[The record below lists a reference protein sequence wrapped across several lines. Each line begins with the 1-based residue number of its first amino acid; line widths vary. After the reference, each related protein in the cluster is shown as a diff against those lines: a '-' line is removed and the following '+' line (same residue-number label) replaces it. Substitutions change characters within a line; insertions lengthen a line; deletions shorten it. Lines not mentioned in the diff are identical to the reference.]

1 MERRF
6 ADADAAGRVR
16 GDDDAQGGRIA
27 TCAVCTRARA
37 RSGTKVNGRVVCVCS
52 VSGGR
57 LREG

>member
-37 RSGTKVNGRVVCVCS
+37 FRDKSERKGCVCVCS